1 MHPGGKVPECLN
13 NIIVVIE
20 LLNDEIYG
28 WMLKTT
34 DNLEI
39 DFSTEIVFS
48 FKTDSSK
55 HISLPVFS
63 LLNLVV

>member
-13 NIIVVIE
+13 NVIVVME

-39 DFSTEIVFS
+39 DLSTRIV
-48 FKTDSSK
+48 
-55 HISLPVFS
+55 ISQKIIFL
-63 LLNLVV
+63 

>member
-13 NIIVVIE
+13 NVIVVIE

-39 DFSTEIVFS
+39 DLSTRTGIY
-48 FKTDSSK
+48 KK
-55 HISLPVFS
+55 ISLI
-63 LLNLVV
+63 

>member
-13 NIIVVIE
+13 NVIVVIE

-39 DFSTEIVFS
+39 DLSTRNGI
-48 FKTDSSK
+48 SK
-55 HISLPVFS
+55 KISLI
-63 LLNLVV
+63 

>member
-13 NIIVVIE
+13 NVIVVIE

-39 DFSTEIVFS
+39 DLSTRIVIFQS
-48 FKTDSSK
+48 ITF
-55 HISLPVFS
+55 
-63 LLNLVV
+63 LLLQNF

>member
-13 NIIVVIE
+13 NVIVVIE

-34 DNLEI
+34 ENLEI
-39 DFSTEIVFS
+39 DLSTRIEIYLEI
-48 FKTDSSK
+48 T
-55 HISLPVFS
+55 
-63 LLNLVV
+63 LLQL

>member
-13 NIIVVIE
+13 NVIVVIE

-39 DFSTEIVFS
+39 DLSTRIVIYQ
-48 FKTDSSK
+48 K
-55 HISLPVFS
+55 INCL
-63 LLNLVV
+63 

>member
-13 NIIVVIE
+13 NVIVVME

-34 DNLEI
+34 DNLKI
-39 DFSTEIVFS
+39 DFSTEIVLSLKIDIARHISSPIFS
-48 FKTDSSK
+48 F
-55 HISLPVFS
+55 F
-63 LLNLVV
+63 